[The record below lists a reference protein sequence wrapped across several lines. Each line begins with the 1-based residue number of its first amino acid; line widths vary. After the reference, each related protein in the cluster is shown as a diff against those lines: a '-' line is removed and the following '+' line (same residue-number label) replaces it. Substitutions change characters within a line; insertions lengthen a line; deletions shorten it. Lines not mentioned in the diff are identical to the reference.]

1 MVAIFEQGVGLMA
14 WQDGITITVV
24 KQETDELIV
33 SMVVDSKTDIP
44 FVVGDI
50 IEKDG
55 YKTTVEQEWIDRKS
69 VV

>member
-1 MVAIFEQGVGLMA
+1 MKLMA

-24 KQETDELIV
+24 EEDTDELIV
-33 SMVVDSKTDIP
+33 SLVVDSETDIP

-55 YKTTVEQEWIDRKS
+55 YKTTVEQEWIED
-69 VV
+69 